1 VTRQERGEGAGGEL
15 APDGAPPPGA
25 AKAGAGTAPAGA
37 AVPQALA
44 APATSAHRI
53 RGPGGASGDEPMPR
67 VLLSRRQ
74 ILAFGIFVL
83 SCVGFLYF
91 VLPNLAG
98 VDSTV
103 HHIAHGDRWWIVI
116 GVLLEALSFGG
127 YVVLFRTV
135 LVRGQPRVGW
145 GESYQITMAGLAA
158 TRLFAAAGAGGV
170 ALTAWALRRAG
181 MEPRTVASRMLAF
194 FVLLYVVYAGS
205 LVIDGVGLGSGLFP
219 GGGSFAITIV
229 PAIVATVL
237 FAIAGLMMLIPGDI
251 ERRLGARAHG
261 SGRRARWLAR
271 AVTVPAL
278 ASSGMRM
285 AIGLVRER
293 EIGVLGAVAWWGFDM
308 SVLWAMFHA
317 FGSPPPFTVIWMAYF
332 VGTLGNLLPLPGG
345 LGGVEG
351 GMIGAFAAF
360 GVSLELA
367 VVAVLSYRA
376 ISFWLPTFPGGLA
389 YLQLRRTVSRWRQEE
404 GESRAAG
411 VLAAEPARALQG
423 S

>member
-1 VTRQERGEGAGGEL
+1 
-15 APDGAPPPGA
+15 
-25 AKAGAGTAPAGA
+25 
-37 AVPQALA
+37 
-44 APATSAHRI
+44 
-53 RGPGGASGDEPMPR
+53 MPR

-74 ILAFGIFVL
+74 ILAFGIFIL
-83 SCVGFLYF
+83 SGVAFLYF

-103 HHIAHGDRWWIVI
+103 HNIEHGDRWWILV
-116 GVLLEALSFGG
+116 GVLLEALSFAG
-127 YVVLFRTV
+127 YVLLFRTV

-145 GESYQITMAGLAA
+145 SESYQITMAGLAA

-181 MEPRTVASRMLAF
+181 MEPRTVASRMLCF

-205 LVIDGVGLGSGLFP
+205 LVIDGIGLGTGLLP
-219 GGGSFAITIV
+219 GGGSFALTIV
-229 PAIVATVL
+229 PAIAACAM
-237 FAIAGLMMLIPGDI
+237 FAIAGLMTMLPGDM
-251 ERRLGARAHG
+251 ERRLAARASG
-261 SGRRARWLAR
+261 SGRAARWVAR
-271 AVTVPAL
+271 AGTVPAL
-278 ASSGMRM
+278 ASSGIRM

-332 VGTLGNLLPLPGG
+332 LGTLGNLLPLPGG

-360 GVSLELA
+360 GVSLDLA
-367 VVAVLSYRA
+367 VLAVLSYRA
-376 ISFWLPTFPGGLA
+376 ISFWLPTFPGGVA
-389 YLQLRRTVSRWRQEE
+389 YLQLRRTVARWRQEE
-404 GESRAAG
+404 IESRAATA
-411 VLAAEPARALQG
+411 LPEPQRTGALQG